1 MQEEENR
8 VALLA
13 PYRALDITDE
23 KGLMCGKIL
32 ADMGADVI
40 KVEKPGGDL
49 ARRIG
54 PFYHDDPN
62 PEKSLYWFAY
72 NTNKRGIT
80 LDIETSDGQDIFKQL
95 VKTADF
101 VIESFDPGYMSSL
114 GLGYADL
121 EKINPRIIMV
131 SITPFGQSG
140 PYVEQGYKVNDMIVW
155 ALGGHMWLTGD
166 PDRPPNQVTFPQAYL
181 HGGGEAASDAMIA
194 LYSRGV
200 TGEGQHVDVS
210 IQQCIPIISMN
221 AIPYWDFHKIVL
233 PRGIYKRGIPR
244 PDGSTFRAYLFWP
257 CKDGTVYYMIGG
269 GALKSMV
276 TSSIEFVKLMDE
288 EGMAGDLKDY
298 DWTAH
303 DTSTVSQEQED
314 HIREVVARYL
324 MKHTKAELY
333 EEAIKRKLVLAPIQD
348 PKDVAENPQLRAREF
363 FVEVGHPELGDTLTY
378 CGPWAQLSETP
389 LAKWQRAPLIGEHNQ
404 EVYEKELGLTG
415 EQLISL
421 KQANTI

>member
-155 ALGGHMWLTGD
+155 ALGGHMS
-166 PDRPPNQVTFPQAYL
+166 
-181 HGGGEAASDAMIA
+181 AAR
-194 LYSRGV
+194 LR
-200 TGEGQHVDVS
+200 
-210 IQQCIPIISMN
+210 
-221 AIPYWDFHKIVL
+221 
-233 PRGIYKRGIPR
+233 
-244 PDGSTFRAYLFWP
+244 GST
-257 CKDGTVYYMIGG
+257 
-269 GALKSMV
+269 
-276 TSSIEFVKLMDE
+276 
-288 EGMAGDLKDY
+288 
-298 DWTAH
+298 
-303 DTSTVSQEQED
+303 
-314 HIREVVARYL
+314 
-324 MKHTKAELY
+324 
-333 EEAIKRKLVLAPIQD
+333 
-348 PKDVAENPQLRAREF
+348 
-363 FVEVGHPELGDTLTY
+363 
-378 CGPWAQLSETP
+378 
-389 LAKWQRAPLIGEHNQ
+389 
-404 EVYEKELGLTG
+404 
-415 EQLISL
+415 
-421 KQANTI
+421 